1 MAAPVVPHAGDPLF
15 VTGDDKGRLACQ
27 GSPSGKLDGRTL
39 LDLLPARSVVFV
51 DRSAAQAA
59 VRAVERSDLE
69 GAAQLAGSVRYL
81 SKLAGTSTAVVLAD
95 VLAAKFWC
103 PEGSNPQRIDA
114 WRRAFDL
121 KPSGPAAALDCYRHL
136 YQLVSD
142 RGTETA
148 TQRAWACRLGSDAAL
163 LQALA
168 NRQASGSI
176 RAFNSVV
183 ARQEVWSAIERVD
196 PLMREVAR
204 LTGDVVQVSPNR
216 LLGGIVEAAASTPFK
231 LRPGRVAVFDDK
243 DLGAAKLLDLGYRD
257 GLVARFSTR
266 YRERSASQVAASHL
280 AQGVRLLMAAFEH
293 GTNLWATTEP
303 YVGRAT
309 DGFAGPW
316 GGRRGV
322 DGRSGGVAGRDV
334 PLYVSLAGADTA

>member
-1 MAAPVVPHAGDPLF
+1 
-15 VTGDDKGRLACQ
+15 
-27 GSPSGKLDGRTL
+27 
-39 LDLLPARSVVFV
+39 
-51 DRSAAQAA
+51 
-59 VRAVERSDLE
+59 
-69 GAAQLAGSVRYL
+69 
-81 SKLAGTSTAVVLAD
+81 
-95 VLAAKFWC
+95 
-103 PEGSNPQRIDA
+103 
-114 WRRAFDL
+114 
-121 KPSGPAAALDCYRHL
+121 
-136 YQLVSD
+136 
-142 RGTETA
+142 
-148 TQRAWACRLGSDAAL
+148 
-163 LQALA
+163 
-168 NRQASGSI
+168 
-176 RAFNSVV
+176 
-183 ARQEVWSAIERVD
+183 
-196 PLMREVAR
+196 MREVAR

-293 GTNLWATTEP
+293 GTNLWGTTEP